1 MKRLFLDSET
11 QGTNSEKNGI
21 WQVSGCVDI
30 DGKPLQHF
38 NTILNPPEKYTWE
51 ERARDMYLEQK
62 KIHGYDIERDG
73 QTYQSFHQCF
83 TKEILSG
90 VDKFN
95 KNDKFFLIGYHVTF
109 DDRFLRALFADCGDQ
124 YYGSFFAW
132 PAIDVAVLAAHHL
145 GEERLRMTNFKLGTV
160 AQRFGIQLDESKL
173 HDAAYDI
180 EMTREIYLRLNG
192 KKAI

>member
-1 MKRLFLDSET
+1 MKRVFLDLET
-11 QGTNSEKNGI
+11 QGTDPGKHGV
-21 WQVSGCVDI
+21 WQVSGCVDLG
-30 DGKPLQHF
+30 GKPLQHF
-38 NTILNPPEKYTWE
+38 NFILNPPEKYTWE
-51 ERARDMYLEQK
+51 DRAREMYLEQK

-73 QTYQSFHQCF
+73 LPYKDFHQRF
-83 TKEILSG
+83 TREILAG

-95 KNDKFFLIGYHVTF
+95 KYDKFFLIGYNVTF
-109 DDRFLRALFADCGDQ
+109 DDRFLRALFADCGDD

-145 GEERLRMTNFKLGTV
+145 GEERLRMANFKLGTV
-160 AQRFGIQLDESKL
+160 AQRFGIQMEESKL

-192 KKAI
+192 RNPS